1 MVEPPTH
8 HSRMADQVT
17 IAEYLEYVAR
27 LVREGRVVGLSLH
40 FSAGEARATL
50 ILRDQ
55 AEPE

>member
-1 MVEPPTH
+1 
-8 HSRMADQVT
+8 MADQVT